1 MAAVLV
7 EDGEEY
13 IVDTI
18 ITDDNMKYIDTGT
31 GVTGA
36 QKSDTGMETG
46 TAETRATGVMSES
59 PNAQTIQVVG
69 TVSFTGGHAV
79 TEVGLFTH
87 LAAGVLAIR
96 DTHGAINVVN
106 GDGIQYT
113 IRLEIQ

>member
-36 QKSDTGMETG
+36 AKGDTGMETG
-46 TAETRATGVMSES
+46 TAETRATGVMSEA
-59 PNAQTIQVVG
+59 NAQTIQVVG
-69 TVSFTGGHAV
+69 TVSFTGAHAV

-87 LAAGVLAIR
+87 LAAGVLTIR
-96 DTHGAINVVN
+96 DTFGAINVVN
-106 GDGIQYT
+106 GDGIQFT
-113 IRLEIQ
+113 ITLEIQ